1 MRKAYLNGYVLDGT
15 ENMEPREGLVIITDC
30 DRIVRIA
37 PKDEISNEELRD
49 CEIVNLAGGYVMP
62 GLINLHVH
70 IPGSGKISKET
81 SDTKKVV
88 KLMMSN
94 PVTRAYGHKMYN
106 KYALQA
112 LLSGVT
118 TERSVGGIRTYDT
131 ALRDRINAGKV
142 LGPRILASNM
152 AVSVPD
158 GHMAGSLAYEA
169 TSADEAAYYVRVIAE
184 DNPDWIKLMITGG
197 VLDAEEVGSPGIVKM
212 PLEYVTAACE
222 QAHKL
227 GLPVAAHVESLEG
240 VKIALKG
247 GVDTI
252 EHGATLDEE
261 AIELFKIHGASH
273 VETILPAQYFTEVD
287 REFTAAS
294 DKDVAN
300 GEIVME
306 GIINCAK
313 TCLAEGI
320 PVGLGTDAGCPFS
333 PQYAF
338 WRELVCM
345 VKYVGV
351 TPKEALHYA
360 TLGNARIVGIS
371 DITGSIEEGKCADMI
386 VTEENPIE
394 NLNTLGKLKM
404 VIARGD
410 LIKNPKIKKY
420 EDIERILD
428 DILVI

>member
-1 MRKAYLNGYVLDGT
+1 MRKAYLNGIILDGT
-15 ENMEPREGLVIITDC
+15 ENMEPKAGMVIITDC

-37 PKDEISNEELRD
+37 PKDEIDAYELRD
-49 CEIVNLAGGYVMP
+49 CEIVNLGGGYIMP
-62 GLINLHVH
+62 GLINMHVH

-94 PVTRAYGHKMYN
+94 PITRAYGHRMYN
-106 KYALQA
+106 KFALQA

-118 TERSVGGIRTYDT
+118 TERSVGGIRSYDT
-131 ALRDRINAGKV
+131 ALRSRIEAGKV

-152 AVSVPD
+152 AVSVPG

-169 TSADEAAYYVRVIAE
+169 TSPDEAAEYVRLIAK
-184 DNPDWIKLMITGG
+184 DSPDLIKLMITGG
-197 VLDAEEVGSPGIVKM
+197 VLDAEEIGSPGVVKM
-212 PLEYVTAACE
+212 PQEYVNAACD

-240 VKIALKG
+240 VKVALRG

-261 AIELFKIHGASH
+261 AVELFKIHGASH
-273 VETILPAQYFTEVD
+273 IQTILPTQYFSKVD

-300 GEIVME
+300 GDIVME
-306 GIINCAK
+306 GVINCAK
-313 TCLAEGI
+313 TCIKEGI

-333 PQYAF
+333 PQYSF

-351 TPKEALHYA
+351 TPKQALYHA
-360 TLGNARIVGIS
+360 TLGNARIANI
-371 DITGSIEEGKCADMI
+371 DELTGSIEEGKCADMI
-386 VTEENPIE
+386 VTYDNPLENM
-394 NLNTLGKLKM
+394 NTLGQLKM
-404 VIARGD
+404 VIVRGD
-410 LIKNPKIKKY
+410 LIRDPKIKKFK
-420 EDIERILD
+420 DIERILD